1 VKFEHCVPERR
12 DEGEVIAYF
21 GDAKLINRLDGKLE
35 LRGGTDEDR
44 SEARKWMSM
53 FMRGQET
60 PAAKS

>member
-1 VKFEHCVPERR
+1 MKFEHYVPEHR

-21 GDAKLINRLDGKLE
+21 GDAQLVNRLDGKLE

-44 SEARKWMSM
+44 AEARKWMSM
-53 FMRGQET
+53 FMHGQET

>member
-1 VKFEHCVPERR
+1 MKFAHSVPERR
-12 DEGEVIAYF
+12 DDGEVIAYF

-44 SEARKWMSM
+44 AKARKWMSM